1 MTVSRCELR
10 PLDARNLADLLAVAV
25 AETDPLEV
33 MPPVS
38 GEPGWNET
46 RRQAFR
52 EFHLTRS
59 IEAAEPVERTY
70 VVVADDRVVGAAR
83 IEPAGEA
90 AEIGLWLGRSHRGLH
105 LGRAVLVELLVM
117 ARASGMARVIASTT
131 TANVAA
137 RRLLGGGGAGL
148 TVDGDRVD
156 AVLDLPDAR

>member
-1 MTVSRCELR
+1 MTAPRCELR

-33 MPPVS
+33 MPPVP

-59 IEAAEPVERTY
+59 IEATEPVERTY
-70 VVVADDRVVGAAR
+70 LVVVDERVAGAAR
-83 IEPAGEA
+83 IEPVGADV
-90 AEIGLWLGRSHRGLH
+90 EIGMWLGRPYRGLS
-105 LGRAVLVELLVM
+105 LGGTVLAELLTV
-117 ARASGMARVIASTT
+117 ARATGARRVVASTT

-137 RRLLGGGGAGL
+137 RRLLGDRGAVL
-148 TVDGDRVD
+148 TVDGYRVE
-156 AVLDLPDAR
+156 AVLDLSGGV